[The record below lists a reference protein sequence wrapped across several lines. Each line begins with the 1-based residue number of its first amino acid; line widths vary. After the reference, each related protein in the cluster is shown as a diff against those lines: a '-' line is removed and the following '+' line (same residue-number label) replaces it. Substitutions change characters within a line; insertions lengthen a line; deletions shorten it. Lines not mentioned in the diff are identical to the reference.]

1 MDNRTTEVQ
10 PRPLALPD
18 AFAAVIV
25 FVAAAAVLVLETLA
39 LRLIA
44 PYVGVTLQ
52 TNTAVIGAALLA
64 IAAGAW
70 SGGRAADRVADPLR
84 LIGPMLL
91 AGAALTLLT
100 LPAVRYVGQATTD
113 SVVWSLLI
121 MLIANALLTGIFFF
135 AA

>member
-1 MDNRTTEVQ
+1 PVPDPAGALRPVLQPGRVGRSPARPVRAWAPGGTARPRAAQPGPGRHSPVRDPGRVDNRTTEAH
-10 PRPLALPD
+10 PRSLALPN
-18 AFAAVIV
+18 AFAVVIV

-70 SGGRAADRVADPLR
+70 TGGRAADRVA
-84 LIGPMLL
+84 
-91 AGAALTLLT
+91 
-100 LPAVRYVGQATTD
+100 
-113 SVVWSLLI
+113 
-121 MLIANALLTGIFFF
+121 
-135 AA
+135 

>member
-10 PRPLALPD
+10 PRPLALPG

-91 AGAALTLLT
+91 AGAGYARSRIRLE
-100 LPAVRYVGQATTD
+100 RYGPSSPRCQ
-113 SVVWSLLI
+113 
-121 MLIANALLTGIFFF
+121 
-135 AA
+135 